1 MVALH
6 RLVALPALLLALTAC
21 GEQSDEP
28 GAAADP
34 TGATTSATTTAPSSE
49 LPACDEVWVAGQD
62 LPGKYRGCFD
72 GSADVPADR
81 RECSFGKPLVTYAD
95 EYYALP
101 GRVVNHVEEG
111 LDSSEV
117 YQSALA
123 GCTG

>member
-6 RLVALPALLLALTAC
+6 RLVALPALLLALSAC

-28 GAAADP
+28 AATAEP
-34 TGATTSATTTAPSSE
+34 TQKASSAPSSD
-49 LPACDEVWVAGQD
+49 LPACDEVWVGGQD

-72 GSADVPADR
+72 GSAEVPADG

-101 GRVVNHVEEG
+101 GEVVNHVEEG
-111 LDSSEV
+111 LDSNEA

-123 GCTG
+123 ACTG